1 MFIFYYVGTDLFK
14 CIIWKVNVRNRE
26 WIWKSPYALYG
37 SPGRNFIQS
46 PSSCK
51 ISLMKTRTVMPWLK
65 GSVRLVRL
73 LQKLQFERFSL
84 VCQWR
89 RWKLF
94 WPGGQVNS
102 LEVGGNYVCWLFI
115 VVLVMWLE
123 GAKRWRSLKS
133 SYGGKGASHRG
144 VIGEGVDPLA
154 SLFELPTYFSL
165 FCCKKSFIIC
175 IA

>member
-14 CIIWKVNVRNRE
+14 SIIWKVNVRNRG
-26 WIWKSPYALYG
+26 WIWKSPFALYA
-37 SPGRNFIQS
+37 SMGRNFIQS

-51 ISLMKTRTVMPWLK
+51 ISLVKIRTVMPWLK

-73 LQKLQFERFSL
+73 LEKLQFDRFSL

-102 LEVGGNYVCWLFI
+102 LGVGGNYVCWLFM

-144 VIGEGVDPLA
+144 GNWERSWPL
-154 SLFELPTYFSL
+154 S
-165 FCCKKSFIIC
+165 
-175 IA
+175 